1 MIDLHV
7 HLLPGID
14 DGPST
19 LERALS
25 MCRQAGEDGCTDLV
39 ATPHQRHEFW
49 WNGEDEPL
57 RTLRDELEEGLRE
70 RMDDPPRLHLG
81 AEVRVGEGLLEALD
95 LRAEGRADSGVLPL
109 AGSRYLL
116 LELSRY
122 VPEPDPAG
130 LIHEVVV
137 AGWRPILAHP
147 EQIHWLVDDLP
158 LVERLVGLG
167 AMLQVTGASV
177 LGRYGRATRD
187 RARNLLDA
195 ELAHFLASDGHD
207 LDARPPG
214 LSAGRAAV
222 AHRWGEEV
230 AERLTETN
238 PRAVLDDRPL
248 TEPGRAAAPRAV
260 PVEDAD

>member
-14 DGPST
+14 DGPPT
-19 LERALS
+19 LERAVA
-25 MCRQAGEDGCTDLV
+25 MCRRAAEDGCTDLV

-49 WNGEDEPL
+49 WNGEVEPL
-57 RTLRDELEEGLRE
+57 RTLKDELETELQE
-70 RMDDPPRLHLG
+70 RMDNPPRLHLG

-95 LRAEGRADSGVLPL
+95 SRAEGDPENGALPL

-158 LVERLVGLG
+158 LVERLVGIG

-177 LGRYGRATRD
+177 LGNYGRATRD
-187 RARNLLDA
+187 RARALLDA
-195 ELAHFLASDGHD
+195 GLAHFLASDGHD

-214 LSAGRAAV
+214 LSAARTAVGR
-222 AHRWGEEV
+222 RWGDDV
-230 AERLTETN
+230 AELLTETN

-248 TEPGRAAAPRAV
+248 PSPDETFSQNGTHV
-260 PVEDAD
+260 